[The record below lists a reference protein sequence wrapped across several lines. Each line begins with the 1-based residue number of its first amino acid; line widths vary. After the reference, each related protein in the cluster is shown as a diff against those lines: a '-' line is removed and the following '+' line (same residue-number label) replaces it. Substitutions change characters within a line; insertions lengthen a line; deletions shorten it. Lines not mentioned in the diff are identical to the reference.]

1 MNAILSSYTA
11 WLILSVPAVFACAT
25 ASADPTTPDTSDW
38 KCTQCPFLQGYEA
51 ESEAGLLYASGA
63 NATFGRYTGIDHSG
77 AYADASGSGQAR
89 SEDGSYANYDL
100 ERLGLASR
108 DGYVEGGREGRYDL
122 RVSYDGQPTRLY
134 DTGATPFRAN
144 GTALGLPAGWI
155 PAGSTG
161 GFSALSASLAPVKL
175 ESDRRAVALLARYFA
190 SQSWTLFGEFRRQE
204 HDGTGLTSAS
214 FLTEAVQLPQPFDYV
229 TNSFE
234 TGAAWSGRKA
244 SFRLSYT
251 GSWFSDDNSS
261 ITFANPYLPIVPGST
276 QGQLSVP
283 PSNTLQQL
291 AAAGNVQLPWFTTLT
306 YTASLGTLKQNAA
319 FLPVSTLPGY
329 GVPEPGSLNGDVHLS
344 HYALGLTS
352 RPLPKLNVRGNATYD
367 GHDDK
372 THPLTI
378 AYVVTD
384 TFPGGTAVTP
394 RYSEDR
400 VRLDGGADYSLA
412 RWLKIGV
419 GGKLDDVH
427 YGPGQVVTWTQ
438 NAESWGRGTIT
449 PIAPLSFTL
458 KFGNG
463 LRKASSFD
471 AAALPPEENPLIREY
486 DYAPR
491 DRVFSTLTGAWTVTS
506 TLTWSVE
513 GSLAKDDYRSSPLGL
528 QSTHE
533 QRASSTLTWTPR
545 DTLSAYI
552 DGGYERLFNLQNGY
566 TGLDTT
572 PWLAAD
578 TERFWNLG
586 LGGRWVPQERWTL
599 TLDYLLA
606 PSYENIDTAA
616 GGLQQAFPQNWT
628 KLDSTRF
635 EVSYNWT
642 SAMQIHFRYTHETYN
657 SNDWALNAVGPTT
670 VPNLLALGVQPY
682 RDNVNL
688 FGLTVRYQF
697 GRDDSTGQ
705 KSK

>member
-1 MNAILSSYTA
+1 
-11 WLILSVPAVFACAT
+11 
-25 ASADPTTPDTSDW
+25 
-38 KCTQCPFLQGYEA
+38 
-51 ESEAGLLYASGA
+51 
-63 NATFGRYTGIDHSG
+63 
-77 AYADASGSGQAR
+77 
-89 SEDGSYANYDL
+89 
-100 ERLGLASR
+100 LA
-108 DGYVEGGREGRYDL
+108 
-122 RVSYDGQPTRLY
+122 
-134 DTGATPFRAN
+134 
-144 GTALGLPAGWI
+144 
-155 PAGSTG
+155 
-161 GFSALSASLAPVKL
+161 
-175 ESDRRAVALLARYFA
+175 
-190 SQSWTLFGEFRRQE
+190 
-204 HDGTGLTSAS
+204 
-214 FLTEAVQLPQPFDYV
+214 
-229 TNSFE
+229 
-234 TGAAWSGRKA
+234 
-244 SFRLSYT
+244 
-251 GSWFSDDNSS
+251 
-261 ITFANPYLPIVPGST
+261 
-276 QGQLSVP
+276 
-283 PSNTLQQL
+283 
-291 AAAGNVQLPWFTTLT
+291 
-306 YTASLGTLKQNAA
+306 
-319 FLPVSTLPGY
+319 
-329 GVPEPGSLNGDVHLS
+329 
-344 HYALGLTS
+344 S

-372 THPLTI
+372 TNPLTI
-378 AYVVTD
+378 AYIVTD

-419 GGKLDDVH
+419 GGKLDDIH
-427 YGPGQVVTWTQ
+427 YGPGQVVKWTQ
-438 NAESWGRGTIT
+438 NAESWGRATIT

-471 AAALPPEENPLIREY
+471 AAALPPEENPLISQY

-528 QSTHE
+528 QATHE

-566 TGLDTT
+566 TGLDTA

-578 TERFWNLG
+578 AERFWNLG
-586 LGGRWVPQERWTL
+586 LGASWVPQERWTL

-606 PSYENIDTAA
+606 PSYDNTDTAA

-628 KLDSTRF
+628 KLESTHF
-635 EVSYNWT
+635 EVSYKWT
-642 SAMQIHFRYTHETYN
+642 SATQIHFRYTRETYN
-657 SNDWALNAVGPTT
+657 SNDWALNAVGPAT
-670 VPNLLALGVQPY
+670 VPNLLALGVQPN

-697 GRDDSTGQ
+697 GRDDGAGQ
-705 KSK
+705 NSK

>member
-1 MNAILSSYTA
+1 MKTILSSYTV
-11 WLILSVPAVFACAT
+11 WLLLSVPAVLAVAT
-25 ASADPTTPDTSDW
+25 ASADPATPDTSDW

-51 ESEAGLLYASGA
+51 QSEAGLLYASGA
-63 NATFGRYTGIDHSG
+63 NASFGRYTGIDHSG

-89 SEDGSYANYDL
+89 SDDGAYANYDL

-134 DTGATPFRAN
+134 DTGATPFQAS

-161 GFSALSASLAPVKL
+161 GMSSLNASLAPVKL
-175 ESDRRAVALLARYFA
+175 ESDRRTVALLARYFA

-234 TGAAWSGRKA
+234 TGVAWSGRKA

-276 QGQLSVP
+276 QGQLGVP
-283 PSNTLQQL
+283 PSNILQQL

-306 YTASLGTLKQNAA
+306 YTASLGALKQNAA
-319 FLPVSTLPGY
+319 FLPVSTLPGS
-329 GVPEPGSLNGDVHLS
+329 GVPDPGSLDGDVHLS
-344 HYALGLTS
+344 HYALGLAS

-372 THPLTI
+372 TNPLVI

-419 GGKLDDVH
+419 GGKLDDIH

-438 NAESWGRGTIT
+438 NAESWGRATIT

-458 KFGNG
+458 KIGNG

-491 DRVFSTLTGAWTVTS
+491 DRVFSTLTGAWTVTP

-528 QSTHE
+528 QATHE

-566 TGLDTT
+566 TGLDTA

-606 PSYENIDTAA
+606 PSYDNTDTAA

-635 EVSYNWT
+635 EVSYKWT
-642 SAMQIHFRYTHETYN
+642 SATQIHFRYTRETYN

-697 GRDDSTGQ
+697 GRDDSAGQ

>member
-1 MNAILSSYTA
+1 MQVPSRHRRALFTLGVAAAFTGAI
-11 WLILSVPAVFACAT
+11 
-25 ASADPTTPDTSDW
+25 ASADTPTADTSDW
-38 KCTQCPFLQGYEA
+38 KCTQCPFLQGYEGDA
-51 ESEAGLLYASGA
+51 EVGAFAASGA

-77 AYADASGSGQAR
+77 AYADVSGSGQAR
-89 SEDGSYANYDL
+89 SDDGSYLNSDL
-100 ERLGLASR
+100 ESLGLASR
-108 DGYVEGGREGRYDL
+108 QGYVEGGREGRYDL
-122 RVSYDGQPTRLY
+122 RVSYEGQPTQLY
-134 DTGATPFRAN
+134 DTGATPYQAN
-144 GTALGLPAGWI
+144 GTNLGLPAGWI
-155 PAGSTG
+155 AAGSTG
-161 GFSALSASLAPVKL
+161 GMSALGSSLNPLKL
-175 ESDRRAVALLARYFA
+175 ESDRRTVALLARYFA
-190 SQSWTLFGEFRRQE
+190 GQNWTLFGEFRRQE

-276 QGQLSVP
+276 QGQLGVP

-291 AAAGNVQLPWFTTLT
+291 AATGNVQLPWFTTLT

-319 FLPVSTLPGY
+319 FLPVSTLPGST
-329 GVPEPGSLNGDVHLS
+329 VPGPGSLDGDVHLS
-344 HYALGLTS
+344 HYALGLAS
-352 RPLPKLNVRGNATYD
+352 RPLPKLNLHGNATYD

-372 THPLTI
+372 TNPLAI
-378 AYVVTD
+378 AYIVTD
-384 TFPGGTAVTP
+384 TFPGGTAITP

-419 GGKLDDVH
+419 GGKLDDIH

-438 NAESWGRGTIT
+438 NAESWGRATIT

-471 AAALPPEENPLIREY
+471 AAALPPEENPLIDEY

-528 QSTHE
+528 QATHE
-533 QRASSTLTWTPR
+533 ERASTTLTWTPH
-545 DTLSAYI
+545 DTLSAYM
-552 DGGYERLFNLQNGY
+552 DAGYERLFNLQSGY
-566 TGLDTT
+566 MGADTT
-572 PWLAAD
+572 PWLSSD
-578 TERFWNLG
+578 TDRFWNLG
-586 LGGRWVPQERWTL
+586 VGGRWVPQERWTL
-599 TLDYLLA
+599 SVDYLLA
-606 PSYENIDTAA
+606 PSYDSTDTTA

-628 KLDSTRF
+628 KLDTTRF
-635 EVSYNWT
+635 EVGYKWT
-642 SAMQIHFRYTHETYN
+642 SAMQIHFRYTRETYN
-657 SNDWALNAVGPTT
+657 SNDWALNGVGPAT
-670 VPNLLALGVQPY
+670 VPNLLSLGVQPY

>member
-1 MNAILSSYTA
+1 MKTILSSYTA
-11 WLILSVPAVFACAT
+11 WIILSVPAVLAYAT

-51 ESEAGLLYASGA
+51 QSEAGLLSASGA

-77 AYADASGSGQAR
+77 GYADVSGSGQAR
-89 SEDGSYANYDL
+89 NDDGSYANYDL

-134 DTGATPFRAN
+134 DTGATPFQAS
-144 GTALGLPAGWI
+144 GTALGLPAGWV

-161 GFSALSASLAPVKL
+161 GMSALNASLAPVKL
-175 ESDRRAVALLARYFA
+175 ESDRRTVALLARYFA

-214 FLTEAVQLPQPFDYV
+214 FLTEAVQLPQPFDYI

-276 QGQLSVP
+276 QGQLGVP

-319 FLPVSTLPGY
+319 FLPVSTLPGS
-329 GVPEPGSLNGDVHLS
+329 GVPDLGSLDGDVHLS
-344 HYALGLTS
+344 HYALGLAS

-372 THPLTI
+372 TNPLTI

-419 GGKLDDVH
+419 GGKLDDIH

-438 NAESWGRGTIT
+438 NAESWGRATIT

-471 AAALPPEENPLIREY
+471 AAALPPEENPLIQAY

-528 QSTHE
+528 QATHE

-566 TGLDTT
+566 TGLDTA

-578 TERFWNLG
+578 AERFWNLG

-606 PSYENIDTAA
+606 PSYDNTDTAA

-635 EVSYNWT
+635 EVSYKWT
-642 SAMQIHFRYTHETYN
+642 SATQVHFRYTRETYN

-705 KSK
+705 TSK

>member
-1 MNAILSSYTA
+1 MKTILSSHYA
-11 WLILSVPAVFACAT
+11 WLTLSVPAVFAFAT
-25 ASADPTTPDTSDW
+25 ASADPTTTDTSDW

-51 ESEAGLLYASGA
+51 QSEAGLFYASGA

-77 AYADASGSGQAR
+77 AYADVSGSGQAR
-89 SEDGSYANYDL
+89 SDDGSYANYDL

-134 DTGATPFRAN
+134 DTGATPFQAS

-161 GFSALSASLAPVKL
+161 GMSALNASLAPVKL
-175 ESDRRAVALLARYFA
+175 ESDRRTVALLARYFA

-251 GSWFSDDNSS
+251 GSWFSDDNNS

-276 QGQLSVP
+276 QGRLGVP
-283 PSNTLQQL
+283 PSNNLQQL

-306 YTASLGTLKQNAA
+306 FTASLGTLKQNAA
-319 FLPVSTLPGY
+319 FLPVSTLPGST
-329 GVPEPGSLNGDVHLS
+329 VPDPGSLDGDVHLS
-344 HYALGLTS
+344 HYALGLAS

-372 THPLTI
+372 TNPLAI

-419 GGKLDDVH
+419 GGKLDDIH

-438 NAESWGRGTIT
+438 NAQSWGRATIT

-458 KFGNG
+458 KIGNG
-463 LRKASSFD
+463 LRKASSFN

-566 TGLDTT
+566 TGLDTA
-572 PWLAAD
+572 PWLAAN

-586 LGGRWVPQERWTL
+586 LGGRWVPQARWIL

-606 PSYENIDTAA
+606 PSYDNTDTAA

-657 SNDWALNAVGPTT
+657 SNDWALNALGPTT

-688 FGLTVRYQF
+688 FGLTLRYQF